1 MISRKILLV
10 IFSIAYISYSHPTLS
25 SDIVTD
31 PLPSYTKKVL
41 SPEIEEINPQASS
54 WVGSLFKDIKE
65 KLTFLLKGSSSSQ
78 TPRKENQASSWEKDW
93 AHITNHLT
101 TLNYQHLK
109 EFFDYLSYELA
120 EDSSSNNFHQSFEKS
135 GRLVAKFYHLM
146 NQNNVNES
154 NLIHFKQELANFY
167 RVLRKSSLAKQ
178 IHNESLRVEF
188 QFAQDFDEEFDPHAF
203 RLDIF
208 QEGALLSQCLEEVSE
223 LEYKRENLKYVK
235 SSLVRLYKNMNGG
248 SLTEDSYAAL
258 NSLGI
263 KFKNHSTRK
272 YSLGRY
278 AEGIGLLTLILSH
291 GAITAAA
298 ALSPGSLITACSG
311 PGDAYKDCASSHFL
325 LGTALNS
332 PELISLASNPYYQ
345 QATNSTLF
353 NSNKAAALPE
363 ILNLISGLN
372 NTGYYAQLSTY
383 VVGSI
388 PDGNAT
394 RLNFTPDTPYYSI
407 TYTPFNS
414 TYSYFRAY
422 EYQGLNNATLYAD
435 TSTPRNLNPFYIDT
449 LPNHEYWV
457 FTAMY
462 NTTLG
467 LTTTVARP
475 LGSNPTLLWQRA
487 LTRNSTQ
494 NQIRPAYFTPQVIST
509 NRPQRAIEE
518 TGNTY
523 DQLISSYN
531 GTIGATSCGGDQTI
545 KQTLITLGGSLH
557 NDLLTCFNQQSME
570 PLSCRNILSSYNS
583 VYTRLTYF
591 FIDQLNGSSIL
602 YKKVVDGSN
611 VTDCEYQALSAQQT
625 SSSCASYVW
634 NPNLT
639 TPTHTGATL
648 EQPFSSQQGSLL
660 QGRVYKV
667 AEFFFPSS
675 PVDGFIVSLSQDL
688 TSASIPSYYA
698 YCRSI
703 NPTPS
708 PIPGGSSSSSSDSAV
723 IGAAVGGSVG
733 GVAALACLTTG
744 AVIAGVKYHK
754 HNKKKAFEEEDDDLE
769 MDNRSPHIVSQDA
782 FNAKGEGLE
791 DARLRVKGAMHGLR
805 YGLYFTVDR
814 HEAREIKA
822 QTGLKIIVP
831 KDEEEIPFH
840 LGAGNFGRV
849 IIAKEEGTGQFRAM
863 KIVAG
868 TKNVKASLREGKLQ
882 ARLGQKEGVLPLLEY
897 LHFAPTGK
905 NKKQMKQLL
914 AATFGSPTIQGEDMT
929 TQDLLL
935 QVTPLAALGNGE
947 TFQKNLAEISNK
959 KLKDQLLTHVA
970 LSLLTGLKNM
980 HDDGVSHLDIK
991 PSNIL
996 VHTDG
1001 TVYVSDFG
1009 CALQKDNLRG
1019 GIGDFRY
1026 YSKERIGHS
1035 RSLMYRKGHEF
1046 AEMEMFPYYSGKAA
1060 DAFAAGLTLLEIAI
1074 NKYPLGVA
1082 TSVMHMLNERDSDYF
1097 KSHLEDAFEEVSKN
1111 LTILPVLKGLLQTKA
1126 KKRLSTLKA
1135 YEELLKL
1142 KPKASPKELFDDLR
1156 RALLEKERSAKSK
1169 AINTGPASSSS
1180 TSYAY
1185 ENKLPSH
1192 QHDEKELASIY
1203 ENKLPSEQVYGEEIP
1218 SLYKEL
1224 AQDYSEGSD
1233 LKSSNYSD
1241 KADDVYSVPRLSS
1254 FNDNDELASSNESEE
1269 GEDVYSMPKLSP
1281 FNDNKGGEAPYEEP
1295 ELSAFDEDSYAYATP
1310 KFKP

>member
-1 MISRKILLV
+1 MILRRILLV
-10 IFSIAYISYSHPTLS
+10 IFSIISISHSHPTLS

-41 SPEIEEINPQASS
+41 SPEIEGINPQASS

-78 TPRKENQASSWEKDW
+78 TSRKENQVSSWEKDW
-93 AHITNHLT
+93 AHITDHLI
-101 TLNYQHLK
+101 TLNYQHLN

-167 RVLRKSSLAKQ
+167 RVLQKSSLAKQ

-203 RLDIF
+203 RLDIL

-223 LEYKRENLKYVK
+223 LEHKRDNLKYVK

-248 SLTEDSYAAL
+248 SLTEDSYATL

-345 QATNSTLF
+345 QATNNTLF
-353 NSNKAAALPE
+353 NPNKAAALPE
-363 ILNLISGLN
+363 ILNIINGLN

-467 LTTTVARP
+467 LTTTIARP

-531 GTIGATSCGGDQTI
+531 GTIGSTSCGGDQTI

-557 NDLLTCFNQQSME
+557 NDLLTCFNQLSME
-570 PLSCRNILSSYNS
+570 PLSCKNILSSYNS

-602 YKKVVDGSN
+602 YKRVVDGSN

-625 SSSCASYVW
+625 SSSCASYAW
-634 NPNLT
+634 NPTLT
-639 TPTHTGATL
+639 TPTHSKTTL
-648 EQPFSSQQGSLL
+648 QQPFSSQQGSLL
-660 QGRVYKV
+660 EGQVYKV
-667 AEFFFPSS
+667 AELFFPSS
-675 PVDGFIVSLSQDL
+675 PVDGFIVSLSQNL
-688 TSASIPSYYA
+688 VSASNPNYNA

-708 PIPGGSSSSSSDSAV
+708 PIPGGSSPSSSDDATV
-723 IGAAVGGSVG
+723 IGAAVGGAVG
-733 GVAALACLTTG
+733 GTVLLAGGTTL
-744 AVIAGVKYHK
+744 AVVLGLKYR
-754 HNKKKAFEEEDDDLE
+754 HNNQKKAFDNDDVELGE
-769 MDNRSPHIVSQDA
+769 LPPATPAVAADA
-782 FNAKGEGLE
+782 FTAKGEGVE
-791 DARLRVKGAMHGLR
+791 AGRIIIKGAMHGHEYVL
-805 YGLYFTVDR
+805 LPDVDR
-814 HEAREIKA
+814 REAKELKVLA
-822 QTGLKIIVP
+822 GLNIEFEE
-831 KDEEEIPFH
+831 DEDEKKVT

-849 IIAKEEGTGQFRAM
+849 FPARLRGTRQYDAM
-863 KIVAG
+863 KVVVG
-868 TKNVKASLREGKLQ
+868 TENVKASRREGKLQ
-882 ARLGQKEGVLPLLEY
+882 ESLGQKEGVLPLLEY
-897 LHFAPTGK
+897 LHFKPTPD
-905 NKKQMKQLL
+905 NRRDIKQLL
-914 AATFGSPTIQGEDMT
+914 NATFGSTTIRGQDMT
-929 TQDLLL
+929 QQELLL
-935 QVTPLAALGNGE
+935 QVTPLAALGNGW
-947 TFQKNLAEISNK
+947 TFQDKLALLPNN
-959 KLKDQLLTHVA
+959 KLKDQLLTHFA

-980 HDDGVSHLDIK
+980 HDDGISHLDVK
-991 PSNIL
+991 PTNVL

-1009 CALQKDNLRG
+1009 CALQKDKMKG
-1019 GIGDFRY
+1019 GLGDFAYFSPDRMAY
-1026 YSKERIGHS
+1026 CRSAMAS
-1035 RSLMYRKGHEF
+1035 RGHEF
-1046 AEMEMFPYYSGKAA
+1046 EATETATLFSGKAA
-1060 DAFAAGLTLLEIAI
+1060 DAFAAGITLLEIT
-1074 NKYPLGVA
+1074 NNEYPLGLEKGVIEMMN
-1082 TSVMHMLNERDSDYF
+1082 VRDSDYF
-1097 KSHLEDAFEEVSKN
+1097 EEHLEDAYEKMEKNFKN
-1111 LTILPVLKGLLQTKA
+1111 LTIFPVIKGLLESKPR
-1126 KKRLSTLKA
+1126 KRFTTLKA
-1135 YEELLKL
+1135 QEELLKL
-1142 KPKASPKELFDDLR
+1142 KPKSSPKELFVDFMKTLS
-1156 RALLEKERSAKSK
+1156 EKETHTNR
-1169 AINTGPASSSS
+1169 AININVASSSS
-1180 TSYAY
+1180 SSYVY
-1185 ENKLPSH
+1185 EDKLPS
-1192 QHDEKELASIY
+1192 QQDYKKEVPSEY
-1203 ENKLPSEQVYGEEIP
+1203 VDKLPSPSHYGEDFP
-1218 SLYKEL
+1218 SLYKDLQKEYE
-1224 AQDYSEGSD
+1224 DSD
-1233 LKSSNYSD
+1233 TDLNSS
-1241 KADDVYSVPRLSS
+1241 DDSVGVPYAEHH
-1254 FNDNDELASSNESEE
+1254 NDNV
-1269 GEDVYSMPKLSP
+1269 EDTRYAVPNLKPYD
-1281 FNDNKGGEAPYEEP
+1281 NDNHPSATYEEP
-1295 ELSAFDEDSYAYATP
+1295 DLNTRDDSHSMYFTP